1 MIEDDI
7 DEDDEDEE
15 NAEKNVE
22 SGKGRLMEA
31 ICNSFRSYLC
41 RNVKA

>member
-1 MIEDDI
+1 MIENDI
-7 DEDDEDEE
+7 EEDDEDEE
-15 NAEKNVE
+15 SEKNVE